1 MEEKE
6 KKVYVDDKELTKI
19 EAELLK
25 QALLK
30 EIEAGFFG
38 DIDTT
43 GMELPE
49 EEEAA
54 DVQEDV
60 QDFNVVVSSRVPIK
74 RIAGGADASEESEPY
89 ITKIP
94 RTPPK
99 VIDQKPFKVGDIVYH
114 SENGKVG
121 KVLEVL
127 DNLEGYVVV
136 EFAPGGKIE
145 LVSEDKLIHEEDYV
159 QPLNYR
165 PPNYIDDIE
174 QTEREKAINELKK
187 STQPEENL
195 SPIAEK
201 KRKIIKAVEDV
212 LKDPVVSSKIVSE
225 LIANGILTV
234 EDIIP
239 RIKMSSVEKWSYR
252 LVIASKIY
260 DFIKEGL
267 LSVDELVDL
276 LKKASQEQAI
286 GFLNEVF
293 ESTEDERFKREVL
306 AKFLR
311 EVKE

>member
-6 KKVYVDDKELTKI
+6 KKIYVDDKELTRR
-19 EAELLK
+19 ESELLK

-30 EIEAGFFG
+30 EIESGFFG
-38 DIDTT
+38 NIDIT
-43 GMELPE
+43 GTELPDE
-49 EEEAA
+49 EVIANDQEE
-54 DVQEDV
+54 DS

-99 VIDQKPFKVGDIVYH
+99 VIEQKPFKVGDIVYH
-114 SENGKVG
+114 AESGKVG
-121 KVLEVL
+121 KVVEVL

-145 LVSEDKLIHEEDYV
+145 LVSEDKLIHEDDYV
-159 QPLNYR
+159 QPINYR

-174 QTEREKAINELKK
+174 QSEREKAINELKK
-187 STQPEENL
+187 QTQQEEDL

-225 LIANGILTV
+225 LIAQGILTV

-239 RIKMSSVEKWSYR
+239 RIKMSSIDKWSYR
-252 LVIASKIY
+252 LVLASKIY
-260 DFIKEGL
+260 DFTKEGL
-267 LSVDELVDL
+267 LSIDELVDV
-276 LKKASQEQAI
+276 LKKASHEQAV

-293 ESTEDERFKREVL
+293 ESTEDEGFKREIL

-311 EVKE
+311 EVR